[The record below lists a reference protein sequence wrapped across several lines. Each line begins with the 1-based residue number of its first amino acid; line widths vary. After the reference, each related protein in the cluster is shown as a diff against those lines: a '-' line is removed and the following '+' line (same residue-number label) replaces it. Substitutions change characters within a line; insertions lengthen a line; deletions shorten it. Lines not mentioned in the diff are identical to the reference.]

1 MESELTKIALV
12 HLYAQGFTGE
22 SLVNFEI
29 KLTNPSIVY
38 EQERVALMKE
48 KIDLAA
54 QMIDTKLF
62 STDYI
67 YDNIFHLSED
77 KYNEMRELIREDFK
91 RNFRL
96 AQIEGEGNDP
106 AQSGRSYGTPHDLA
120 SMYGRRSTATDRLS
134 GGGQGSVPP
143 GYEDHPAPPKGL
155 TDPGE
160 EGGRPRTNMS
170 MYHTNDNP
178 LGGRDP
184 LGSHGMKGGYPSDNE
199 NVMEGFNTKA
209 IYHRNKEVLK
219 EMVFNTQKKD
229 ESNLL
234 KEDNIRDLGE

>member
-1 MESELTKIALV
+1 
-12 HLYAQGFTGE
+12 
-22 SLVNFEI
+22 
-29 KLTNPSIVY
+29 
-38 EQERVALMKE
+38 
-48 KIDLAA
+48 
-54 QMIDTKLF
+54 MIDTKLF

-134 GGGQGSVPP
+134 GGGPGSVPP

-170 MYHTNDNP
+170 MYH
-178 LGGRDP
+178 
-184 LGSHGMKGGYPSDNE
+184 KGGYPSDND

-219 EMVFNTQKKD
+219 EMIFNTQKKD